1 MPTAPEAQAA
11 CGGWEVGGVL
21 RLRLGRFRVARECRA
36 GGGWAGGYSAPYCA
50 RSLAGADGQM
60 LHARSGRG
68 EREGA
73 FASAMPS
80 GAPATTPPAGHARM
94 VRDVPHSIILV
105 PLDVQH
111 RIPGDGHAVSAYAAM
126 VRSCVRI
133 VATRLA
139 RDCAPLCALCRAL
152 VSSTV
157 VDDLWLVCCVT
168 CDVRTQRAT
177 CVSRVHVGL
186 CNGGA
191 LKKTDALAPALALA
205 LYFGLALVLAPP
217 RGHGRASLCA
227 GRGRGAHVCFGV
239 LASAC
244 ARSAQPQPRCSS
256 AACLRLCEECS
267 M

>member
-1 MPTAPEAQAA
+1 
-11 CGGWEVGGVL
+11 
-21 RLRLGRFRVARECRA
+21 
-36 GGGWAGGYSAPYCA
+36 
-50 RSLAGADGQM
+50 M